1 MNTEEQTTENQ
12 GIELFV
18 QFFEKHKNNAIA
30 AGIALIILAG
40 GIYYYNNVY
49 KPEQEMEAA
58 DSFFMSERYFGL
70 DSLDKA
76 LMGDGVHLGMID
88 IADEFGSTKI
98 GNQASYYA
106 GRILLE
112 QGKYDEALDYLSDVS
127 MDDEIMAAQV
137 ITLQGDCY
145 SEMEDYEKAGK
156 TYMTAANKRDNQ
168 LTTPYALLKAGAAF
182 EQAGSFNDAI
192 EAYSEIDESYPNSRQ
207 AELVKALIARA
218 EAKQSSQ

>member
-30 AGIALIILAG
+30 AGIVLIILAG

-70 DSLDKA
+70 YSLDKA

-88 IADEFGSTKI
+88 IADEFYQQK
-98 GNQASYYA
+98 
-106 GRILLE
+106 LE
-112 QGKYDEALDYLSDVS
+112 TRHRTMRVEF
-127 MDDEIMAAQV
+127 
-137 ITLQGDCY
+137 C
-145 SEMEDYEKAGK
+145 
-156 TYMTAANKRDNQ
+156 
-168 LTTPYALLKAGAAF
+168 
-182 EQAGSFNDAI
+182 
-192 EAYSEIDESYPNSRQ
+192 
-207 AELVKALIARA
+207 
-218 EAKQSSQ
+218 

>member
-12 GIELFV
+12 GIESLI
-18 QFFEKHKNNAIA
+18 QFFEKHKKNAIT
-30 AGIALIILAG
+30 AGIAMIVLAG
-40 GIYYYNNVY
+40 VIYYYNDVY
-49 KPEQEMEAA
+49 APEQEMEAA
-58 DSFFMSERYFGL
+58 DSFFMAERYFGM

-76 LMGDGVHLGMID
+76 LMGDGVNLGMID

-112 QGKYDEALDYLSDVS
+112 QGKYEEALDYLNNVS

-137 ITLQGDCY
+137 ITLRGDCY

-156 TYMTAANKRDNQ
+156 TYMSAANKRDNE

-182 EQAGSFNDAI
+182 EEAGSYDDAI
-192 EAYSEIDESYPNSRQ
+192 DAYAEIEESYPDSRQ
-207 AELVKALIARA
+207 AELVKALVARA
-218 EAKQSSQ
+218 KAKQAN